1 MHMSS
6 SCKVMGSSAKIF
18 SSLDKKKTQ
27 KIIFE
32 YSSRVMTENGAVEPL
47 KKRSAFVAD
56 PFVTL
61 AVA

>member
-18 SSLDKKKTQ
+18 SSLDKKTQ

>member
-18 SSLDKKKTQ
+18 SSLDKKLKNL
-27 KIIFE
+27 IFE
-32 YSSRVMTENGAVEPL
+32 YSSRVMTENRAVEPL

>member
-1 MHMSS
+1 
-6 SCKVMGSSAKIF
+6 MGSSAKIF
-18 SSLDKKKTQ
+18 SSLDKKKKTQ

-32 YSSRVMTENGAVEPL
+32 YSSRVMTENRAVEPL

>member
-1 MHMSS
+1 
-6 SCKVMGSSAKIF
+6 MGSSAKIF
-18 SSLDKKKTQ
+18 SSLDKKKPQ

-32 YSSRVMTENGAVEPL
+32 YSSRVMTENRAVEPL